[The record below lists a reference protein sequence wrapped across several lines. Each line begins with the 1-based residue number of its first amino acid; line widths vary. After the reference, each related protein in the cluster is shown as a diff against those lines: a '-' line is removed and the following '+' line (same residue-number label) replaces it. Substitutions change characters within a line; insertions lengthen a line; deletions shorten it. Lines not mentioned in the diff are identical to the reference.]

1 MVEINPQVPTQ
12 VENSWRAT
20 IRTAFAVIVSL
31 LTLIPTVLATT
42 DLDVTVLGAQVLGV
56 TAAVTK
62 VLALPGVN
70 KFIEDFLPFL
80 AAQPSAGRHAK

>member
-1 MVEINPQVPTQ
+1 MAVTQ

-20 IRTAFAVIVSL
+20 TRTAFAVLVSL
-31 LTLIPTVLATT
+31 ASLIPTILATT
-42 DLDVTVLGAQVLGV
+42 DLDATVLGAQVLVVAG
-56 TAAVTK
+56 AVTK

-80 AAQPSAGRHAK
+80 AAEPSVGKHSAE